1 MQIKLI
7 FLLKKYFLLIN
18 IFLITNNYKKIWKMI
33 LTNHF
38 PWNKCGL
45 MIEPISQTMRIIFA

>member
-18 IFLITNNYKKIWKMI
+18 IFLITNKYKKIWKMI

-45 MIEPISQTMRIIFA
+45 MIEPISQQWG